1 MKIYLDI
8 FFLLNMGMNFVIL
21 MTESFFVRGSV
32 RIRRLM
38 VASATGATIACVMV
52 VLGIHR
58 ILPFLI
64 ILYLVTSIFLVRL
77 AFGKTRP
84 GTLIRNIM
92 LFYVVAFLLGGLL
105 VQLQEVFYM
114 PMTGVSVLAVASFML
129 LLLRW
134 LLPKIRRRQEQINRY
149 YRVRLHYAGARIEGN
164 ALLDTGNGL
173 YDPISHQPVLLGDRM
188 FLKGLLKR
196 EKEPVMRVIPFHS
209 VGKETGLLRA
219 FQAELLEIESEG
231 GWKCIDRPWVAV
243 FDKYV
248 SVDGEYEVILHPD
261 MLIKEKMK
269 EEQ

>member
-32 RIRRLM
+32 RIRRLL
-38 VASATGATIACVMV
+38 VASVTGAAIACVMV
-52 VLGIHR
+52 VLGVHR
-58 ILPFLI
+58 VLPLLI

-84 GTLIRNIM
+84 GTLIRNMM

-105 VQLQEVFYM
+105 VQLQKVFCL
-114 PMTGVSVLAVASFML
+114 PMTGVTVLTVASLVL

-134 LLPKIRRRQEQINRY
+134 VLPKIQRRQEQICRY
-149 YRVRLHYAGARIEGN
+149 YRVRLHYAGARVEGN

-173 YDPISHQPVLLGDRM
+173 YDPISHQPVILGEACFLQKLWSGDR
-188 FLKGLLKR
+188 
-196 EKEPVMRVIPFHS
+196 EPLMRIVPFHS

-231 GWKCIDRPWVAV
+231 GWKCVDKPWVAV
-243 FDKYV
+243 CDKYV